1 MDSEMVYWHHD
12 RQVSEGPPTLSAL
25 IAIVASCV
33 VVYVASFEDSM
44 STALQVVLL
53 LVGVLVAGGA
63 IGYTIASVRR

>member
-1 MDSEMVYWHHD
+1 MTDKSPKV
-12 RQVSEGPPTLSAL
+12 PPTLSAL

-33 VVYVASFEDSM
+33 VVYVAWFEDSM

>member
-1 MDSEMVYWHHD
+1 MTDKFPKV
-12 RQVSEGPPTLSAL
+12 PPTLSAL

-33 VVYVASFEDSM
+33 VVYVALFEDSM

>member
-1 MDSEMVYWHHD
+1 MTDKSPKV
-12 RQVSEGPPTLSAL
+12 PPTLSAL

>member
-1 MDSEMVYWHHD
+1 M
-12 RQVSEGPPTLSAL
+12 
-25 IAIVASCV
+25 
-33 VVYVASFEDSM
+33 VYVASFEDSM